1 MKNFNYHENKNSVE
15 TSSVDEEKIEFVV
28 INVLDVGTEKRRLT
42 VVDFRHADDFDVDL
56 FLRGIDQ
63 SQNEVEVIDISS
75 SLPNLKNDHPSASLM
90 VACCHDLFLGLH
102 KYPSKKCPRCNT
114 KFCKNCFPD
123 NIHYSGNKNYTVTC
137 PWCGYITVK

>member
-1 MKNFNYHENKNSVE
+1 M
-15 TSSVDEEKIEFVV
+15 
-28 INVLDVGTEKRRLT
+28 T
-42 VVDFRHADDFDVDL
+42 VVDFRHADDFDVDI

-75 SLPNLKNDHPSASLM
+75 SLPNLRNDHPSASLT

-123 NIHYSGNKNYTVTC
+123 NIRYNGNKTYIVTC
-137 PWCGYITVK
+137 PWCGHVTIK